1 MELIKCTY
9 TGCAK
14 VSSPLFCNLGF
25 DFDVFVKLPYSSTGS
40 YCFEMTLPY
49 VLVHSFQ
56 IHVYV
61 ISKDLIRTNLGYGVN
76 KDFGSEINEA
86 RTFG

>member
-1 MELIKCTY
+1 
-9 TGCAK
+9 
-14 VSSPLFCNLGF
+14 
-25 DFDVFVKLPYSSTGS
+25 
-40 YCFEMTLPY
+40 MTLPY